1 MEKLYCNER
10 FRKAWGK
17 DPFAAAFA
25 VKGEVFRDVKNRKT
39 MRFRMDGKSYF
50 IKLHGPVGW
59 GEIWKNLLQFKTPVI
74 GSANEYLA
82 ISLLNTLGVPTMTA
96 CAFGIRGTNPAAMES
111 FLVTEDL
118 VGMVSL
124 EDFCR
129 DWKAN
134 PPPPALKYRII
145 RALAVTCARMHASG
159 LNHRDCYLCHFLLD
173 PDSLHEKRIK
183 LHVIDL
189 HRAQIRPHIRRRY
202 RVKDLA
208 GIFFSAMDC
217 GFSRRD
223 ALRFVAAYAPRAG
236 ALDAKI
242 WTDVLQ
248 AAVRLYRKEFGR
260 EPVLPDGCSPHS
272 SH

>member
-1 MEKLYCNER
+1 MEKLYFNDT
-10 FRKAWGK
+10 FQKAWGK
-17 DPFAAAFA
+17 DPFVSAFA
-25 VKGEVFRDVKNRKT
+25 VTGEVFRDVKNRRT

-59 GEIWKNLLQFKTPVI
+59 GEILKNLVQFKLPVI

-96 CAFGIRGTNPAAMES
+96 CAFGIRGVNPAAMES

-129 DWKAN
+129 DWKTN
-134 PPPPALKYRII
+134 PPPPALKNRII
-145 RALAVTCARMHASG
+145 RALAVTIARMHASG
-159 LNHRDCYLCHFLLD
+159 LNHRDCYICHFLLD
-173 PDSLHEKRIK
+173 PASLQEKRVK

-189 HRAQIRPHIRRRY
+189 HRAQLRPHIRRRY

-208 GIFFSAMDC
+208 GIFFSAMDL
-217 GFSRRD
+217 GLSRRD
-223 ALRFVAAYAPRAG
+223 ALRFIAAYTPRAG

-242 WTDVLQ
+242 WPDVLRT
-248 AAVRLYRKEFGR
+248 AVRLYRKEFGR
-260 EPVLPDGCSPHS
+260 EPGLPAECSRK
-272 SH
+272 

>member
-1 MEKLYCNER
+1 MEKLYCDET

-17 DPFAAAFA
+17 DPFASAFA
-25 VKGEVFRDVKNRKT
+25 VNGEVFRDVKNRKT

-59 GEIWKNLLQFKTPVI
+59 NEILKNLLQFKLPVI

-82 ISLLNTLGVPTMTA
+82 VSLLTKLGVPTMTV
-96 CAFGIRGTNPAAMES
+96 CAFGIRGSSPAAMES
-111 FLVTEDL
+111 FLVTKDL
-118 VGMVSL
+118 AGMVSL

-134 PPPPALKYRII
+134 PPPSELKHRII
-145 RALAVTCARMHASG
+145 RALALACARMHGSG

-173 PDSLHEKRIK
+173 PASLHEKRIR

-189 HRAQIRPHIRRRY
+189 HRAQIRSRIRRRY

-217 GFSRRD
+217 GLSRRD
-223 ALRFVAAYAPRAG
+223 ALRFIAAYTPRAG
-236 ALDAKI
+236 VMDAKI
-242 WTDVLQ
+242 WPDVLRT
-248 AAVRLYRKEFGR
+248 AIHLYRKEFGR
-260 EPVLPDGCSPHS
+260 KPDLPADCDRT
-272 SH
+272 

>member
-1 MEKLYCNER
+1 MEKLYFNDV

-17 DPFAAAFA
+17 APFASAFA
-25 VKGEVFRDVKNRKT
+25 VTGEVFRDVKNRRT

-59 GEIWKNLLQFKTPVI
+59 GEILKNLVQFKLPVI

-96 CAFGIRGTNPAAMES
+96 CAFGIRGVNPAAMES

-129 DWKAN
+129 DWKTN
-134 PPPPALKYRII
+134 PPPPALKNRII
-145 RALAVTCARMHASG
+145 RALAVTIARMHASG
-159 LNHRDCYLCHFLLD
+159 LNHRDCYICHFLLD
-173 PDSLHEKRIK
+173 PASLQEKRVK

-189 HRAQIRPHIRRRY
+189 HRAQLRPHIRRRY

-208 GIFFSAMDC
+208 GIFFSAMDL
-217 GFSRRD
+217 GLTRRD
-223 ALRFVAAYAPRAG
+223 ALRFIAAYTPRAG

-242 WTDVLQ
+242 WPDVLRT
-248 AAVRLYRKEFGR
+248 AVRLYRKEFGR
-260 EPVLPDGCSPHS
+260 EPGLPAECSRK
-272 SH
+272 

>member
-1 MEKLYCNER
+1 MEKLYFNDV
-10 FRKAWGK
+10 FRKAWDK
-17 DPFAAAFA
+17 DPFASAFA
-25 VKGEVFRDVKNRKT
+25 VTGEVFRDVKNRRT

-59 GEIWKNLLQFKTPVI
+59 GEILKNLVQFKLPVI

-96 CAFGIRGTNPAAMES
+96 CAFGIRGVNPAAMES

-129 DWKAN
+129 DWKTN
-134 PPPPALKYRII
+134 PPPPVLKNRII
-145 RALAVTCARMHASG
+145 RALAVTIARMHASG
-159 LNHRDCYLCHFLLD
+159 LNHRDCYICHFLLD
-173 PDSLHEKRIK
+173 PASLQEKRVK

-189 HRAQIRPHIRRRY
+189 HRAQLRPHIRRRY

-208 GIFFSAMDC
+208 GIFFSAMDL
-217 GFSRRD
+217 GLSRRD
-223 ALRFVAAYAPRAG
+223 ALRFIAAYTPRAG

-242 WTDVLQ
+242 WPDVLRT
-248 AAVRLYRKEFGR
+248 AVRLYRKEFGR
-260 EPVLPDGCSPHS
+260 EPGLPAECSRK
-272 SH
+272 

>member
-1 MEKLYCNER
+1 MEKLYFDET

-17 DPFAAAFA
+17 DPFVSAFS
-25 VKGEVFRDVKNRKT
+25 VQGEVFRDVKNRRT
-39 MRFRMDGKSYF
+39 MRFRMDGRSYF

-59 GEIWKNLLQFKTPVI
+59 GEIWKNLLQFKLPVI

-82 ISLLNTLGVPTMTA
+82 ISLLNKLGVPTMTA

-118 VGMVSL
+118 VGMISL

-129 DWKAN
+129 DWKTN
-134 PPPPALKYRII
+134 PPPTALKNRIL

-173 PDSLHEKRIK
+173 PASVHEKRIR

-189 HRAQIRPHIRRRY
+189 HRAQLRSRIPRRY

-217 GFSRRD
+217 GLSRRD
-223 ALRFVAAYAPRAG
+223 ALRFIAAYTPRAG

-242 WTDVLQ
+242 WADVFR
-248 AAVRLYRKEFGR
+248 AAIRLYRKDFR
-260 EPVLPDGCSPHS
+260 RDPVLPPGCSHDNPT
-272 SH
+272 

>member
-1 MEKLYCNER
+1 MEKLYFSDT

-17 DPFAAAFA
+17 DPFGHAFA
-25 VKGEVFRDVKNRKT
+25 VQGEVFRAVKNRKT
-39 MRFRMDGKSYF
+39 MRFSMDGKSYF

-59 GEIWKNLLQFKTPVI
+59 GEIWKNLFQFKLPVV

-82 ISLLNTLGVPTMTA
+82 ISLLSKLGVPTMTP
-96 CAFGIRGTNPAAMES
+96 CAFGIRGVNPASMES

-129 DWKAN
+129 DWKTN
-134 PPPPALKYRII
+134 PPPVELKNRLI
-145 RALAVTCARMHASG
+145 RALAVTCARMHGSG

-173 PDSLHEKRIK
+173 PASLNAKRIR

-189 HRAQIRPHIRRRY
+189 HRAQIRSRIRRRF

-208 GIFFSAMDC
+208 GIFFSSMDL
-217 GFSRRD
+217 GLSRRD
-223 ALRFVAAYAPRAG
+223 ALRFIAAYTPRAG
-236 ALDAKI
+236 ALDARI
-242 WTDVLQ
+242 WPDVLR
-248 AAVRLYRKEFGR
+248 AAVKLYRKEFGR
-260 EPVLPDGCSPHS
+260 DPDLPTGCSEPR
-272 SH
+272 